1 MKLCRSGQGWNKKT
15 YFSLGVNNITLAR
28 MDLAWVSRT
37 WLWKYSGNP
46 CSTCVQVE
54 NLLKSKHQY
63 FRWTSIY
70 INFVCLS
77 ICWYP
82 NNVKTAEP
90 IRTNFCV
97 GPCLSPR
104 KICRCSELR
113 KVVFKSIWFLWNYKK
128 LGFKGASCPTSI
140 STFHFGFICA
150 HFLFVQYKNKQKIC
164 GFHNFSRIFKILQ
177 K

>member
-1 MKLCRSGQGWNKKT
+1 MSRLKT
-15 YFSLGVNNITLAR
+15 YWNLNISILGGHL
-28 MDLAWVSRT
+28 
-37 WLWKYSGNP
+37 
-46 CSTCVQVE
+46 
-54 NLLKSKHQY
+54 
-63 FRWTSIY
+63 Y

-113 KVVFKSIWFLWNYKK
+113 KVVLKSIWFLWNYKK